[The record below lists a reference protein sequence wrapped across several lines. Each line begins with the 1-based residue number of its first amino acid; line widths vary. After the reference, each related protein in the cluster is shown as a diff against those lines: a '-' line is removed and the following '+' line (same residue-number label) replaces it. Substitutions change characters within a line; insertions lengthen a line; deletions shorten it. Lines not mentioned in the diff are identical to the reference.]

1 MILPKSF
8 LSLSHGI
15 DRSWGHVG
23 TPRALSPQYTLDSL
37 VHLEGMFG
45 PFSPTTYRPIIG
57 AKHGS
62 EVDGEARPAD
72 DLFFEFQPMLS

>member
-1 MILPKSF
+1 M
-8 LSLSHGI
+8 
-15 DRSWGHVG
+15 
-23 TPRALSPQYTLDSL
+23 
-37 VHLEGMFG
+37 HLEGMFG

>member
-1 MILPKSF
+1 MILPKY
-8 LSLSHGI
+8 SLSHGI
-15 DRSWGHVG
+15 DRSWGHDG
-23 TPRALSPQYTLDSL
+23 TQRACPYKYTLDSL
-37 VHLEGMFG
+37 AHLEGMFG
-45 PFSPTTYRPIIG
+45 PFSPAAYRPSIG